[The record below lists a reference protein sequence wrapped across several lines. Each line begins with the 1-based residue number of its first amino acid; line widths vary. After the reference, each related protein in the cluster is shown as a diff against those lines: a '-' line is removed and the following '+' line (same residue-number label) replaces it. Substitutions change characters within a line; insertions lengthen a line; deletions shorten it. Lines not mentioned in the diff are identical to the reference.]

1 MFQRVLEHLDI
12 ATGLEKVTAD
22 YETSGIVN
30 ATHTEPYVALPSS
43 TAMPSSTGSVYGH
56 GFRA

>member
-22 YETSGIVN
+22 YETSGN
-30 ATHTEPYVALPSS
+30 ASATHTEPYVALPSS
-43 TAMPSSTGSVYGH
+43 TVPPSNTGSVLGH
-56 GFRA
+56 EFRA

>member
-12 ATGLEKVTAD
+12 GTGLEKVTAEF
-22 YETSGIVN
+22 ETSGN
-30 ATHTEPYVALPSS
+30 ATATHTEPYVALPSS
-43 TAMPSSTGSVYGH
+43 TSAASSTGAVYGH